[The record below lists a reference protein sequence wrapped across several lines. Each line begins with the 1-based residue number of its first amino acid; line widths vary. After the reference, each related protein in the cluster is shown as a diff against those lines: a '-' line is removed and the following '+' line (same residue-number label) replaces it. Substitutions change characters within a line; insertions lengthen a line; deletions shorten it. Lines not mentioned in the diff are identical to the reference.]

1 MAEQD
6 RRGVV
11 GKKAILTRGKL
22 AQAKVEEEKESK
34 KNEEEGRDNG
44 ESHPFGLG
52 H

>member
-1 MAEQD
+1 MQSEID
-6 RRGVV
+6 TGGY
-11 GKKAILTRGKL
+11 GKKAISTKGKL

-34 KNEEEGRDNG
+34 KNEEGRDNG